1 MTPPPANPKLY
12 HIVHVDKLASI
23 VADGR
28 LLCDAVMAPRANAG
42 TVIGMTDIKTRRLT
56 LPVKCHQGL
65 HVGDCVPFYFC
76 PRSVMLYLIY
86 QANHPE
92 LTYRGGQGPIVHLEF
107 DLNQVVE
114 WAGAQGLRWAFTLS
128 NAGSYYF
135 EDRCDLADLGDVE
148 WDAVNARMPARPN
161 APPASE
167 IKIASVNTPRRMR
180 LRLDPSANRNAISR
194 ERSAARAANRLPRL
208 AHAAS
213 RMSPARSIMPE
224 MNPFTTGPS
233 MSPARLGRASEKVMS
248 ASVLG

>member
-42 TVIGMTDIKTRRLT
+42 TVIGMTDIKARRLT
-56 LPVKCHQGL
+56 LPVKCHDGL

-107 DLNQVVE
+107 DLHRVVE
-114 WAGAQGLRWAFTLS
+114 WAEAQGLRWAFTLS

-135 EDRCDLADLGDVE
+135 EDRCDLEDLGDVE
-148 WDAVNARMPARPN
+148 WEAVNARMWAGSLKEGKQAEFLVEREIPWDLVERIGVISNGMAQIAGAAIGH
-161 APPASE
+161 APHQPLIE
-167 IKIASVNTPRRMR
+167 IRH
-180 LRLDPSANRNAISR
+180 DWYY
-194 ERSAARAANRLPRL
+194 
-208 AHAAS
+208 
-213 RMSPARSIMPE
+213 
-224 MNPFTTGPS
+224 
-233 MSPARLGRASEKVMS
+233 
-248 ASVLG
+248 

>member
-56 LPVKCHQGL
+56 LPVKCHAGL

-114 WAGAQGLRWAFTLS
+114 WAEAQGLRWAFTLS

-148 WDAVNARMPARPN
+148 WDAVNARMWAGGLKEGKQAEFLVEREVPWDLV
-161 APPASE
+161 E
-167 IKIASVNTPRRMR
+167 KIGVLSNGIAQR
-180 LRLDPSANRNAISR
+180 AG
-194 ERSAARAANRLPRL
+194 AAV
-208 AHAAS
+208 AHAPNQPLIEI
-213 RMSPARSIMPE
+213 RHDWYY
-224 MNPFTTGPS
+224 
-233 MSPARLGRASEKVMS
+233 
-248 ASVLG
+248 